1 MKQTQTTSLQFSET
15 AKAKP
20 VEVVQQAD
28 LLTEREAH
36 QSLCEHKEDQC
47 LDTVNG
53 QLMLEQEDSQ
63 DETAQLQA
71 DVQLRKQLSV
81 ATSLN
86 EKENSQLKAKLEK
99 VTKQLEQV
107 QTAHQATEALL
118 ERELEANQPTVKE
131 LRQKLERCQTENDA
145 LKTENDS
152 YKKRFELEKQLSKQ
166 AKKNQTTKERI
177 DRNYDELKLREL
189 QPFIREPIQSRRGSL
204 SRRPSIQL
212 PKLNTEDGTSLVSS
226 KLGSHARL

>member
-1 MKQTQTTSLQFSET
+1 MKGNETQLLPVCNLSSEKFVHVDKMKQTQTTSLQFSET

-36 QSLCEHKEDQC
+36 QSLCEHKEDQEC

-107 QTAHQATEALL
+107 QTAHQATVALL
-118 ERELEANQPTVKE
+118 KQELVA
-131 LRQKLERCQTENDA
+131 
-145 LKTENDS
+145 
-152 YKKRFELEKQLSKQ
+152 Y
-166 AKKNQTTKERI
+166 QTTVVPSA
-177 DRNYDELKLREL
+177 NSSTGASS
-189 QPFIREPIQSRRGSL
+189 IRDSVAG
-204 SRRPSIQL
+204 
-212 PKLNTEDGTSLVSS
+212 
-226 KLGSHARL
+226 